1 MSEDR
6 EAIRE
11 SILEAT
17 LAHWRSAP
25 FAWGTDD
32 CMMGVFDYCRALT
45 GIDGGAEW
53 RGTYHDE
60 DSALAVLA
68 AAAGGRAGLARGMGI
83 VGAREVQEPMRGD
96 VVCIRIGGQE
106 VGGLAIGDGAAE
118 FRLERGSIEIALR
131 LVDLVGAWRP

>member
-1 MSEDR
+1 MTMAAAER
-6 EAIRE
+6 ETV
-11 SILEAT
+11 LEAT

-25 FAWGTDD
+25 FAWGSDD
-32 CMMGVFDYCRALT
+32 CMMGVFDHCHALT

-60 DSALAVLA
+60 ASALAVLA
-68 AAAGGRAGLARGMGI
+68 AAGGGRAGLAKGMGI

-96 VVCIRIGGQE
+96 VVCLRIGGHE
-106 VGGLAIGDGAAE
+106 VGGICTGDAAE

-131 LVDLVGAWRP
+131 HLDLIGVWRP